1 MTTTVDYNKIYEA
14 LENYNGHVLTASG
27 LAYKIGVERIYGGT
41 MSKLVRD
48 GYLIKANCKGYYYI
62 ASKCN

>member
-1 MTTTVDYNKIYEA
+1 MTTTIDYNKIYEA
-14 LENYNGHVLTASG
+14 LENYNGCVLTASG

-41 MSKLVRD
+41 MSKLVHD

-62 ASKCN
+62 ASKHN

>member
-1 MTTTVDYNKIYEA
+1 MTTTVDYNKIYKA
-14 LENYNGHVLTASG
+14 LENYNGRVLTASG

-48 GYLIKANCKGYYYI
+48 GYLIKANCEGYYYI
-62 ASKCN
+62 ASKHN

>member
-1 MTTTVDYNKIYEA
+1 MTTTVNYNKIYEA
-14 LENYNGHVLTASG
+14 LENYGGRVLTASG

-48 GYLIKANCKGYYYI
+48 GYLIKANCEFYYYI
-62 ASKCN
+62 ASKHN

>member
-14 LENYNGHVLTASG
+14 LENYSGRVLTASS

-62 ASKCN
+62 ASKHN

>member
-1 MTTTVDYNKIYEA
+1 MTTTIDYNKIYNA
-14 LENYNGHVLTASG
+14 LENYNGRVLTASG
-27 LAYKIGVERIYGGT
+27 LAHKIGVERIYGGT

-48 GYLIKANCKGYYYI
+48 GYLIKANCEGYYYI

>member
-1 MTTTVDYNKIYEA
+1 MTTTIDYNKIYEA
-14 LENYNGHVLTASG
+14 LENYNGCVLTASG

-62 ASKCN
+62 ASKHN